1 MNKPITYL
9 LKLVNNYTLFIYMIE
24 QSIVHLTEN
33 ILFLNPI
40 RYDKSLLWHGC

>member
-9 LKLVNNYTLFIYMIE
+9 LKLVNNYTLFIYMIK
-24 QSIVHLTEN
+24 QSNVQLNEN
-33 ILFLNPI
+33 ILLLIPL